1 MIRPRGSDVPRLHSH
16 FPAQPSSPT
25 ELLRSPTKPPSSLLG
40 PGHSGQVVFPA
51 SRLRTDERIIG
62 PSHSGQVMFL
72 ALQQV

>member
-40 PGHSGQVVFPA
+40 PSSSGQVMLPA
-51 SRLRTDERIIG
+51 LRLQTDERVIG
-62 PSHSGQVMFL
+62 PGHSGQVMFL